1 MKAGHTGT
9 KVLVRESAR
18 PDAESENGFVFRK
31 GTGHL
36 ESNGQMRRIGRGSS
50 GRNSTAMILPTHIV
64 FFTIADDCMRHSPK
78 ATFSVKQE
86 TVWQRFESS

>member
-1 MKAGHTGT
+1 MYE
-9 KVLVRESAR
+9 KVHCPEQNLRMVLIPE
-18 PDAESENGFVFRK
+18 
-31 GTGHL
+31 
-36 ESNGQMRRIGRGSS
+36 RGLNIKRAIDRWD
-50 GRNSTAMILPTHIV
+50 GLDVIHQEEKAMILPAQLV

>member
-50 GRNSTAMILPTHIV
+50 GRNSN
-64 FFTIADDCMRHSPK
+64 D
-78 ATFSVKQE
+78 
-86 TVWQRFESS
+86 SSDAYCVLHNSG